1 MNLKKR
7 NTTKNSFISRRI
19 VCCLGMFM
27 LLSQVVGQHTFSIV
41 AIDPATGQVGGAG
54 ATCYATVNDIA
65 DVHPGVGFIHTQSY
79 VNYQNQAFAKNLM
92 DQGFS
97 PQEIMDTLSL
107 YSVDADNAPSYRQYT
122 AIDLVNGGRSAAFS
136 GQDCFDYKGHRLG
149 QTYAIAGNIL
159 LGPEVLDSM
168 ESRFLNTQGTLAEK
182 LMSSLQGAKI
192 QGADKR
198 CIDSMVSS
206 LSAYLIVSKPSDLA
220 PNYYINLNVENVM
233 PQDPIDVL
241 QTQFDALGLSS
252 FDKNIL
258 EKDVKVYPNP
268 VNKNGILYIDSQSYI
283 IDQMTLYNS
292 IGEITWFTDVAFH
305 IQEINGLDSGIYFY
319 ELYNNKKR
327 KRYSGKVIVN

>member
-1 MNLKKR
+1 
-7 NTTKNSFISRRI
+7 
-19 VCCLGMFM
+19 M

-206 LSAYLIVSKPSDLA
+206 LSAYLIVSKPSDVA

-241 QTQFDALGLSS
+241 QTQFDALGLTS
-252 FDKNIL
+252 FDKNRL

-268 VNKNGILYIDSQSYI
+268 LNKNGVLNIDAGSST
-283 IDQMTLYNS
+283 IDRMILYNS
-292 IGEITWFTDVAFH
+292 IGEIVWQRDVSFN
-305 IQEINGLDSGIYFY
+305 EYKINGLDSGIYFY
-319 ELYNNKKR
+319 KIYYNKDSNP
-327 KRYSGKVIVN
+327 YSAKIIIN

>member
-7 NTTKNSFISRRI
+7 YTNKNSLISRRI
-19 VCCLGMFM
+19 IICLGIFM
-27 LLSQVVGQHTFSIV
+27 LLSQVVAQHTFSIV

-206 LSAYLIVSKPSDLA
+206 LSAYLIVSKPSDVA

-241 QTQFDALGLSS
+241 QTQFDALGLSGS
-252 FDKNIL
+252 IHNNSLDK
-258 EKDVKVYPNP
+258 EVKIYPNP
-268 VNKNGILYIDSQSYI
+268 LNKEGILYIDAESCM

-292 IGEITWFTDVAFH
+292 IGEIIWFSDIGFH

-319 ELYNNKKR
+319 ELYKNR
-327 KRYSGKVIVN
+327 KRYSGKVIVK

>member
-1 MNLKKR
+1 
-7 NTTKNSFISRRI
+7 
-19 VCCLGMFM
+19 
-27 LLSQVVGQHTFSIV
+27 
-41 AIDPATGQVGGAG
+41 
-54 ATCYATVNDIA
+54 
-65 DVHPGVGFIHTQSY
+65 
-79 VNYQNQAFAKNLM
+79 M

-107 YSVDADNAPSYRQYT
+107 YSVDADNAPSYRQYA

-206 LSAYLIVSKPSDLA
+206 LSAYLIVSKPSDIA

-241 QTQFDALGLSS
+241 QTQFDALGLSGS
-252 FDKNIL
+252 FNNKSLFKWLWKQKFHLDDSEGSAASREKHRTIARSLLIDIFETYMIYFSEFKYNDGSSPNLTEQQKSDIL
-258 EKDVKVYPNP
+258 N
-268 VNKNGILYIDSQSYI
+268 
-283 IDQMTLYNS
+283 
-292 IGEITWFTDVAFH
+292 EIYEAFH
-305 IQEINGLDSGIYFY
+305 IYLGRRKKLFASGICIC
-319 ELYNNKKR
+319 NS
-327 KRYSGKVIVN
+327 YSFCKNYKESN